1 MTDPILQELKRL
13 REYRRRADARRRQ
26 RQIQARLPPRLA
38 EQFQAYM
45 QTTGLNQ
52 NQAII
57 AILSTFFS

>member
-26 RQIQARLPPRLA
+26 RQIQARLPPALA

>member
-13 REYRRRADARRRQ
+13 REYRRRADAKRRQ
-26 RQIQARLPPRLA
+26 RQIQARLPPGLA